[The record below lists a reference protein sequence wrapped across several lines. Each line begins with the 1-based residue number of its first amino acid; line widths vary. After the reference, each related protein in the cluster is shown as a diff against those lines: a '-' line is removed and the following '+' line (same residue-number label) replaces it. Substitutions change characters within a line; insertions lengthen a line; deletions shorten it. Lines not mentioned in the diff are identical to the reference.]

1 MKVSV
6 CMAAY
11 RGERY
16 IEAQIR
22 SILPQLRADDELLV
36 SDDAPGGETE
46 RIVRRIAAEDPR
58 VRFFAGPGLGVV
70 RNFESVLRKADG
82 DVIFLSDQDDVWL
95 PGKVEAVLR
104 EIENGACLVLHD
116 ARVTDGELRV
126 TAPSFFALHGS
137 RPGFTRNLLRNSY
150 MGCCMAFTRAVR
162 DKALPFPDALP
173 MHDQWIG
180 LTAERCGAVCFLR
193 QPLLLYRRTGENVTG
208 LRTTLRQ
215 KLAWRLVLFR
225 AVPRLTRIR
234 QKKSS
239 AII

>member
-6 CMAAY
+6 CMAAF

-16 IEAQIR
+16 IEQQIR
-22 SILPQLRADDELLV
+22 SILPQLREGDELLV

-46 RIVRRIAAEDPR
+46 RIVRNLMAEDPR
-58 VRFFAGPGLGVV
+58 VQYFAGPGQGVV
-70 RNFESVLRKADG
+70 RNFASVLQKAAG

-95 PGKVEAVLR
+95 PGKVDAVLR
-104 EIENGACLVLHD
+104 EIDSGACLVLHD
-116 ARVTDGELRV
+116 ARVTDESLQV

-137 RPGFTRNLLRNSY
+137 RPGFMRNFLRNSF

-162 DKALPFPDALP
+162 DKALPFPDAIP

-180 LTAERCGAVCFLR
+180 LVAERCGMVCFLA

-208 LRTTLRQ
+208 SATTLRQ
-215 KLAWRLVLFR
+215 KLAWRFVLLR
-225 AVPRLTRIR
+225 AFPRFTRIR
-234 QKKSS
+234 H
-239 AII
+239 

>member
-22 SILPQLRADDELLV
+22 SILPQLHADDELLV
-36 SDDAPGGETE
+36 SDDAPGGETQ
-46 RIVRRIAAEDPR
+46 RIVRALMAEDAR
-58 VRFFAGPGLGVV
+58 VRYLEGPHQGVV
-70 RNFESVLRKADG
+70 RNFASVLSEAAG

-104 EIENGACLVLHD
+104 EIERGACLVLHD
-116 ARVTDGELRV
+116 ARVTDESLQV

-137 RPGFTRNLLRNSY
+137 RPGYLRNFVRNSY

-162 DKALPFPDALP
+162 DKALPFPDGLP
-173 MHDQWIG
+173 MHDQWLG
-180 LTAERCGAVCFLR
+180 LTAERCGKVCFLP

-208 LRTTLRQ
+208 NASTLRQ
-215 KLAWRLVLFR
+215 KLAWRLALLR
-225 AVPRLTRIR
+225 AIR
-234 QKKSS
+234 GRH
-239 AII
+239 

>member
-11 RGERY
+11 CGERY
-16 IEAQIR
+16 IGAQIR

-46 RIVRRIAAEDPR
+46 RIVRSFMAEDPR
-58 VRFFAGPGLGVV
+58 VQYSTGPGQGVV
-70 RNFESVLRKADG
+70 RNFASVLQKADG

-95 PGKVEAVLR
+95 PGKVDAVLH
-104 EIENGACLVLHD
+104 EIKRGACLVLHD
-116 ARVTDGELRV
+116 ASVTDETLQV

-137 RPGFTRNLLRNSY
+137 RPGFMRNFLRNSF
-150 MGCCMAFTRAVR
+150 MGCCMAFTREVR
-162 DKALPFPDALP
+162 DKALPFPDAIP

-180 LTAERCGAVCFLR
+180 LVAERCGTVCFLR

-208 LRTTLRQ
+208 SATTLRQ
-215 KLAWRLVLFR
+215 KLAWRLALLR
-225 AVPRLTRIR
+225 AL
-234 QKKSS
+234 KSDLRR
-239 AII
+239 